1 MIVRTTTDAVKVEG
15 KTFSSQRE
23 ATDAEHTTHA
33 TAGYF
38 VARLKGGSLLHLRK
52 PTGDAICGAGP
63 TSKGTTRLMKVRA
76 GWETYKTESHI
87 RATCL
92 KCLDG
97 FRPMADLSRSR
108 PFPSSEPPVNVSAA
122 QSTVAQASG
131 ESLRRLGEHDI
142 AGLASD
148 VDQSVPVIAPRAQEE
163 TPIAVDL
170 GLDRPKHDF
179 KAAASAFPHVGSL
192 VETGNPTPV
201 TTAASVEHEAS
212 DGRELRA
219 WRCFHCDETFTERV
233 AAAEH
238 FGTSQMQEPACQINV
253 TKFREM
259 EALHMRAIQE
269 DTDAVRLMH
278 AMRSDHETALRSEE
292 EKGYARGLR
301 DGMKE
306 AAHAARLPVP
316 LSAVQKQAL
325 NPYHHSH
332 GARVIWLNGFAAA
345 ELAHGIQADITAAEQ
360 AFGNGTSRP
369 DEARTLSAVSPRDES
384 PLGGGISC
392 AT

>member
-1 MIVRTTTDAVKVEG
+1 MIVKTTTNAAKVEG
-15 KTFSSQRE
+15 KTFSGQRE

-33 TAGYF
+33 KVGYF

-63 TSKGTTRLMKVRA
+63 TSKGTTRLMKTRA
-76 GWETYKTESHI
+76 GWETYKTESRI

-97 FRPMADLSRSR
+97 FRPMADPSRSW
-108 PFPSSEPPVNVSAA
+108 PFPSSEPPVDVNAA
-122 QSTVAQASG
+122 QSTAAQASSG
-131 ESLRRLGEHDI
+131 SLRRLGERDI
-142 AGLASD
+142 AGLAPD

-163 TPIAVDL
+163 TPVAVDL

-179 KAAASAFPHVGSL
+179 KAAASACPHVGSP
-192 VETGNPTPV
+192 VEIGNP
-201 TTAASVEHEAS
+201 TAASVEHETVDS
-212 DGRELRA
+212 REPRV
-219 WRCFHCDETFTERV
+219 WRCFHCDETFTEHV

-238 FGTSQMQEPACQINV
+238 FGASQIQEPACQINV

-269 DTDAVRLMH
+269 DTDAMRLMH

-306 AAHAARLPVP
+306 AAHAARLRVP

-369 DEARTLSAVSPRDES
+369 DEARTFGAASPRDES